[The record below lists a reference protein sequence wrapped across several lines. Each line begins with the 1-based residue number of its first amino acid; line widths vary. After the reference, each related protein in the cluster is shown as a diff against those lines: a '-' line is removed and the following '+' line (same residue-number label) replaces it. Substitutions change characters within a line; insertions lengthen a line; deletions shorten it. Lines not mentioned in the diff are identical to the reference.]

1 MSDRQCSQV
10 AFVDD
15 EAEIRRAT
23 AQSLTIAGLEPM
35 IFDGAEAALE
45 AIDRNFAGVVVS
57 DIRMPGMDGLELFR
71 RLSALDPDLPVVLI
85 SGHSDIQTAVAAV
98 QRGAYDFV
106 AKPFQPDRLLETVKR
121 ALEKRQLVLENRRL
135 RAQVGASLEAGPLL
149 GNSPAIDQLRRTI
162 KQIAKVDVDVLV
174 EGETGTGKGLVAAM
188 LHHLSQRSTRPM
200 VTLDCGA
207 LPDTLV
213 ESELFGHV
221 SGAFTGAQHPRTGRI
236 EQANRSTLFLD
247 EVETMPIGV
256 QQKLQRALETRQ
268 ITPMGAN
275 APRALDL
282 RVVTASKVDLAAV
295 VQQGQF
301 SAPLFY
307 RLNGITLRI
316 PPLRERRDDIPMLFG
331 VFASS
336 AAKRLQ
342 RDEPKLTSAIWRRLK
357 NHDWPGNVR
366 ELQHFAEHVALG
378 LETDE
383 TGYRTLP
390 ADGSTDLKS
399 QMALYETAVIENVL
413 AITQGDVRSAI
424 ATLDL
429 PRKTFYDK
437 VKRLG
442 IDLARFKQR

>member
-1 MSDRQCSQV
+1 MSDRLCSRV
-10 AFVDD
+10 AFIDD

-23 AQSLTIAGLEPM
+23 AQSLTIAGLEPVV
-35 IFDGAEAALE
+35 FDCGEAALE
-45 AIDRNFAGVVVS
+45 AIDRDFDGVVIS

-71 RLSALDPDLPVVLI
+71 RLTALDPDLPVVLI

-98 QRGAYDFV
+98 HRGAYDFL
-106 AKPFQPDRLLETVKR
+106 AKPFQPDRLVETVRR

-135 RAQVGASLEAGPLL
+135 RAQVGATLESGPLL
-149 GNSPAIDQLRRTI
+149 GNSPAIEQLRQTI
-162 KQIAKVDVDVLV
+162 NQIAKVDVDVLI

-188 LHHLSQRSTRPM
+188 LHRSSGRSARPM

-221 SGAFTGAQHPRTGRI
+221 SGAFPGAHHPRTGRI
-236 EQANRSTLFLD
+236 EQASRSTLFLD
-247 EVETMPIGV
+247 EIETMPTGV
-256 QQKLQRALETRQ
+256 QQKLQRALELRQ

-275 APRALDL
+275 ASRAVDL
-282 RVVTASKVDLAAV
+282 RVITASKVDLSALV
-295 VQQGQF
+295 RQGQF

-316 PPLRERRDDIPMLFG
+316 PPLRERRDDIPTLFAA
-331 VFASS
+331 FASS
-336 AAKRLQ
+336 AAKRLR
-342 RDEPKLTSAIWRRLK
+342 RDEPKLTPPIWRRLK

-378 LETDE
+378 LETGE
-383 TGYRTLP
+383 TGFQILP
-390 ADGSTDLKS
+390 ADGPTDLKS
-399 QMALYETAVIENVL
+399 QMALYEAALIENAL
-413 AITQGDVRSAI
+413 AIGHGDVRSAI

>member
-1 MSDRQCSQV
+1 
-10 AFVDD
+10 
-15 EAEIRRAT
+15 
-23 AQSLTIAGLEPM
+23 
-35 IFDGAEAALE
+35 
-45 AIDRNFAGVVVS
+45 
-57 DIRMPGMDGLELFR
+57 MDGLELFR
-71 RLSALDPDLPVVLI
+71 RLSVRDPDLPVVLI

-98 QRGAYDFV
+98 QRGAYDFL
-106 AKPFQPDRLLETVKR
+106 AKPFQPDRLVATVKR

-174 EGETGTGKGLVAAM
+174 EGETGTGKDLVAAM
-188 LHHLSQRSTRPM
+188 LHHLSQRGARPM

-221 SGAFTGAQHPRTGRI
+221 SGAFIGAQHPRTGRI

-282 RVVTASKVDLAAV
+282 RVVTASKVDLAAL
-295 VQQGQF
+295 VQQGRF

-342 RDEPKLTSAIWRRLK
+342 RDEPKLTPAIWRRLK

-390 ADGSTDLKS
+390 ADGPTDLKS

-413 AITQGDVRSAI
+413 AIAQGDVRSAI